1 MQLLRQS
8 TAVTRKIGPF
18 VDSTDGVTPETG
30 LTIAQAD
37 VRLSKNGGDFA
48 QKNDAT
54 GCTHD
59 EDGWYGCP
67 LDATDT
73 GTLGSLVI
81 AIAVSGALP
90 VWHEF
95 TVVPANVYDALVAG
109 SDVLEADL
117 TQIGGDTQ
125 SATDLKDF
133 ADAGYDPSTNKVEGV
148 KTADAL
154 TANNDKTGYS
164 LANAAITAAVIDTD
178 AIDADALASD
188 AVGEIADGVW
198 DEQLTGATHN
208 VPTSAGRRLRQI
220 DTAPFYTTYY
230 VNGTTGDDSNDGDAP
245 DVPFATIG
253 KALSSVSAGDHIVIA
268 AGTYSESNLTLS
280 TASVVVFCEPGVI
293 IDSGGASA
301 CLAVSASSCKISGA
315 IFHPSSAS
323 VGLDVQAGAD
333 YVTIEG
339 CCACQCSV
347 GFDVDGDATWLRNCR
362 SIEHSTTGFD
372 IASKYNRID
381 HCKAVGA
388 GAAVRGFYLSATG
401 ADLNQ
406 LLSCT
411 SIGNTTAGFETVS
424 GADQNTFAFCAS
436 GGSDGGR
443 VDNGSNNAWS
453 GYAVDPALTQD
464 DILSDSTPFDG
475 ANIDAAISSRS
486 SHSANDVR
494 DAILSDSTPFDGANI
509 DAAISSRASK
519 LYLDDLVVLGTI
531 TDIGY
536 GGDPAWVETD
546 LAQKADDYYNGCVLF
561 VLTGAGAKQRT
572 VVTDTAWTGTAMRL
586 TVENLGQIA
595 PNDTF
600 ALLPSYAHG
609 DPDPSGYID
618 VAISSRSSHDD
629 PDPNGYINKLNVSGT
644 LAHSDAADTYKADV
658 SALALEATLD
668 AMKGAGWTD
677 ETLKAIKDAVDA
689 ISGDATAANQTTI
702 INHLTDIKGGTW
714 SDETLVALKAL
725 LDALPTTAEVN
736 AEVDQA
742 LSDYDP
748 PTKAEMDAAFD
759 EIKQTA
765 NGGYDRETDSLEALR
780 DRGDT
785 AWTTGGSGTGT
796 NTVTLTFVDTN
807 GDAVAD
813 TKITIKGTG
822 ISGTTN
828 TNGVVVFYLDDGTYT
843 VINPD
848 TGTHEGEEND
858 IVVSGDTS
866 ETITI
871 TANTVASPA
880 NPNYCRVFCYAI
892 EPDGDIPSS
901 GSLEITGIHSPATS
915 GSGAGTLTI
924 VMGDDSTELD
934 ASGYAHLD
942 ILRGAVVD
950 LALYTNGRETPI
962 TKRRVTVPDASTAN
976 WETL

>member
-1 MQLLRQS
+1 MQFLRQS
-8 TAVTRKIGPF
+8 TAATRKIGPF

-48 QKNDAT
+48 QKNDST

-73 GTLGSLVI
+73 GTLGSLVV

-95 TVVPANVYDALVAG
+95 MVLPADVYDALVSG
-109 SDVLEADL
+109 SDVLEVDV

-133 ADAGYDPSTNKVEGV
+133 ADAGYDPATNKVEGV

-220 DTAPFYTTYY
+220 DTAPFFTTYY

-253 KALSSVSAGDHIVIA
+253 KALSSVSAGEHIVIA
-268 AGTYSESNLTLS
+268 PGTYSESNLTLS

-301 CLAVSASSCKISGA
+301 CLTISASSCKISGA

-333 YVTIEG
+333 YVTVEG

-347 GFDVDGDATWLRNCR
+347 GFDINGDATWLRNCR
-362 SIEHSTTGFD
+362 SIEHSTSGVD
-372 IASKYNRID
+372 VASKYNRID

-388 GAAVRGFYLSATG
+388 GAAVRGFYLSGTG

-406 LLSCT
+406 LLNCT

-436 GGSDGGR
+436 GGSDGGK

-464 DILSDSTPFDG
+464 DILSDATPFDGANIDAAVSSRSSHSANDVRDAILSDSTPFDG

-531 TDIGY
+531 TDLGY
-536 GGDPAWVETD
+536 GGDSAWVETD

-561 VLTGAGAKQRT
+561 VLTGSGAKQRT
-572 VVTDTAWTGTAMRL
+572 VVIDTAWTGTAMRL
-586 TVENLGQIA
+586 TVESLGQIA

-600 ALLPSYAHG
+600 ALLPLYAHD

-618 VAISSRSSHDD
+618 AAISTRSSHSAADVATAVW
-629 PDPNGYINKLNVSGT
+629 GAASRTLTGFGT
-644 LAHSDAADTYKADV
+644 LIADIWSY
-658 SALALEATLD
+658 ATR
-668 AMKGAGWTD
+668 
-677 ETLKAIKDAVDA
+677 TLT
-689 ISGDATAANQTTI
+689 SGGDATEAKQDTILSRLGAWAGSGDNNVLGGIKALASKAASAP
-702 INHLTDIKGGTW
+702 TDIGGTF
-714 SDETLVALKAL
+714 D
-725 LDALPTTAEVN
+725 PTA
-736 AEVDQA
+736 
-742 LSDYDP
+742 
-748 PTKAEMDAAFD
+748 
-759 EIKQTA
+759 
-765 NGGYDRETDSLEALR
+765 DSLEAIR
-780 DRGDT
+780 DRGDS
-785 AWTTGGSGTGT
+785 AWVTGGAGSGSYTVTRTYKDGSGNAVSDLKVTCKNADESLVIATQTTDSSGNVTFNLDSGTYHLLTPSTVNYKASNTEITVSANSTGT
-796 NTVTLTFVDTN
+796 ITLTAQTIPSPSSPDKYVLYMNCADEQ
-807 GDAVAD
+807 GDAVGAAAWSLKVLDVYPAALGAD
-813 TKITIKGTG
+813 DL
-822 ISGTTN
+822 
-828 TNGVVVFYLDDGTYT
+828 VVLT
-843 VINPD
+843 
-848 TGTHEGEEND
+848 EENAF
-858 IVVSGDTS
+858 TS
-866 ETITI
+866 
-871 TANTVASPA
+871 
-880 NPNYCRVFCYAI
+880 
-892 EPDGDIPSS
+892 
-901 GSLEITGIHSPATS
+901 
-915 GSGAGTLTI
+915 
-924 VMGDDSTELD
+924 D
-934 ASGYAHLD
+934 ASGQITFEVPKTVELITIEITRTMADGTSEVATYRVEIDGTKANASDQID
-942 ILRGAVVD
+942 IAD
-950 LALYTNGRETPI
+950 LL
-962 TKRRVTVPDASTAN
+962 
-976 WETL
+976 